1 MDRKTAGASQ
11 ATKSAAKQ
19 LTFVFVLALAIR
31 LFFSFFYSWQA
42 DDAIGY
48 DTLARNLIAGHGFSL
63 SPNPPF
69 APTLYRTPIYPYFLV
84 VLYKLFGFGDFI
96 VHFTQ
101 AIIGSVTCCLAYVI
115 ARRYWAQRVAFLAAL
130 LNAVYPFAVRFVAVK
145 LSETVFTFL
154 MCCAIGVLVYAYQK
168 RSVRW
173 MAFAGAM
180 HGVAILCRPEVVL
193 FPPFLLALF
202 LLLQRFRRK
211 WLMMGLA
218 LVACSVLVTVPWLVR
233 NYHVT
238 GKLTPLVKYG
248 PGVAFW
254 QSTIPYFDWNTFQ
267 YAPGSEQH
275 DPIVRDLLY
284 TPMTEAER
292 TAMEPRMWR
301 AGFENVRRDPVTYL
315 SRRIRNYPHL
325 WISGGDYL
333 LGSSNRSFSQARAE
347 GKYGL
352 ILIKLVLLGV
362 LGILPL
368 VLAVIGLIINR
379 GRLIEML
386 PLWSLG
392 LYIGLFRIPFD
403 YAPRNTLPVHPY
415 LLMFAACAALYFWDR
430 FRKRP
435 TLQS

>member
-11 ATKSAAKQ
+11 TNRSVAKQ

-31 LFFSFFYSWQA
+31 LFFSFFFSWQA

-96 VHFTQ
+96 VHLTQ
-101 AIIGSVTCCLAYVI
+101 AIIGSITCCLAYVI
-115 ARRYWAQRVAFLAAL
+115 ARRYWEHRIALVAAL
-130 LNAVYPFAVRFVAVK
+130 LNAVYLFAVRFVAVK

-173 MAFAGAM
+173 MAFAGVM
-180 HGVAILCRPEVVL
+180 QGVAILCRPEVLL

-202 LLLQRFRRK
+202 LLLQSFRKK
-211 WLMMGLA
+211 WLMMGLV

-233 NYHVT
+233 NYSVT

-315 SRRIRNYPHL
+315 IRRVKNYPHL

-333 LGSSNRSFSQARAE
+333 LGKVPTAR
-347 GKYGL
+347 
-352 ILIKLVLLGV
+352 LVRRV
-362 LGILPL
+362 LK
-368 VLAVIGLIINR
+368 VDMA
-379 GRLIEML
+379 
-386 PLWSLG
+386 
-392 LYIGLFRIPFD
+392 
-403 YAPRNTLPVHPY
+403 
-415 LLMFAACAALYFWDR
+415 
-430 FRKRP
+430 
-435 TLQS
+435 